1 MDVGKRLAELRE
13 KYGFSRNALA
23 KQSGVA
29 LSFINDIEKGSK
41 SPTVHTIKKLC
52 DTMSISLAEFFAIG
66 ADDPSPGAHYL
77 SVLIAAIKNKG
88 YSEKIIAEWLISLS
102 NTLAEISDKY
112 AHVVWVKKNPTEEE
126 LEQAQKLGEKL
137 KDPCFIPPWERNNEK

>member
-1 MDVGKRLAELRE
+1 MDIGKRLAELRE

-29 LSFINDIEKGSK
+29 LSFVNDIEKGSK

-52 DTMSISLAEFFAIG
+52 DTMGISLAEFFSIG
-66 ADDPSPGAHYL
+66 TNDPTPEAQYL
-77 SVLIAAIKNKG
+77 STLISAIKTKG

-102 NTLAEISDKY
+102 NTLTELSDKY
-112 AHVVWVKKNPTEEE
+112 AHVVWAKENPTEEE
-126 LEQAQKLGEKL
+126 IKQTQKLEEKL
-137 KDPCFIPPWERNNEK
+137 KDPNFIPPWERK